1 MIPESSKISRIKE
14 RWGILR
20 YKLLTSSLTDRDNSM
35 MGNEQT
41 SSGTI
46 KEEWNE
52 EQEREFVFSL
62 L

>member
-1 MIPESSKISRIKE
+1 
-14 RWGILR
+14 
-20 YKLLTSSLTDRDNSM
+20 M